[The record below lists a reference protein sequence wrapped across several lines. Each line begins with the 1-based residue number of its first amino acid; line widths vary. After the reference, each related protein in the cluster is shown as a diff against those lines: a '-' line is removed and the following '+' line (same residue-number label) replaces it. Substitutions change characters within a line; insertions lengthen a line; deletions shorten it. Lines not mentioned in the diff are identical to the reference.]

1 MNTDK
6 SELETQ
12 GNGIIAD
19 VSGRL
24 GKKKH
29 KWDLDD
35 NCSKCG
41 LKRKARALSK
51 NLRGYGHHLYDY
63 KINGEWIASCPTCH

>member
-6 SELETQ
+6 SELDAQ

-29 KWDLDD
+29 KWDGD
-35 NCSKCG
+35 NCVKCG
-41 LKRKARALSK
+41 LTRKARALSK
-51 NLRGYGHHLYDY
+51 NLRGYGSYLYDY
-63 KINGEWIASCPTCH
+63 KINGEWVTSCPTCH